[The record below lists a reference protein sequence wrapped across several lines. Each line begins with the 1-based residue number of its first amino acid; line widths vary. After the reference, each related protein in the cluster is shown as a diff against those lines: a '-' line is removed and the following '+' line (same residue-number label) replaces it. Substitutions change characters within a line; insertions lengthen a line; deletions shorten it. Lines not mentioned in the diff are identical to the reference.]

1 MEVFTRN
8 YISNDWITIVFVI
21 ILLLLA
27 FSKKFFQEDFFDFW
41 RIFKSN
47 KYFTSHKRSL
57 SVFNLFSFLFFIAQ
71 GLSISLGIYF
81 LLKTLSLLPADTSDL
96 IIFIQICLA
105 FNIFIGVKYLIEKI
119 IGEIFNISNLLDNY
133 LFYKITYKNFLA
145 LAVLPI
151 LLILAY
157 SVLYIKIFLF
167 ISVGIWI
174 AANMVVLAKYYSQN
188 QKLILGNWFYF
199 ILYLCTL
206 EIAPYFILFK
216 VITKVY

>member
-27 FSKKFFQEDFFDFW
+27 FSKKFFQEDFFDFS

-47 KYFTSHKRSL
+47 KYFTSHKRTL
-57 SVFNLFSFLFFIAQ
+57 SVFNLFSFLFFVVQ
-71 GLSISLGIYF
+71 GLVISLGIYF
-81 LLKTLSLLPADTSDL
+81 LLKALSLLSPDTLDHV
-96 IIFIQICLA
+96 IFIQIYLA

-119 IGEIFNISNLLDNY
+119 IGEIFNINNLLDNY

-145 LAVLPI
+145 IAVLPV

-157 SVLYIKIFLF
+157 SLPYMKNFL
-167 ISVGIWI
+167 IIAIGIWVI
-174 AANMVVLAKYYSQN
+174 ANIFVLAKYYSQN

-206 EIAPYFILFK
+206 EIAPYFILYK
-216 VITKVY
+216 VITKV